1 MYPQELHE
9 LHNDCP
15 SAPEKAEIKKN
26 MLSTYC
32 EKTAKKNN
40 KKTLQL
46 VKSKISLA
54 KEIYR
59 MWYWEKEKIHTISLK
74 MI

>member
-26 MLSTYC
+26 MLSTYF
-32 EKTAKKNN
+32 EKTAKKT

-54 KEIYR
+54 KEVYR
-59 MWYWEKEKIHTISLK
+59 MWYWKKEKMHTISLK

>member
-32 EKTAKKNN
+32 EKTAKK
-40 KKTLQL
+40 KKQKQKTLQL

-54 KEIYR
+54 KEVYR
-59 MWYWEKEKIHTISLK
+59 M
-74 MI
+74 

>member
-32 EKTAKKNN
+32 EKTAKKT
-40 KKTLQL
+40 KT
-46 VKSKISLA
+46 KNTSTGKIKNL
-54 KEIYR
+54 IG
-59 MWYWEKEKIHTISLK
+59 
-74 MI
+74 

>member
-32 EKTAKKNN
+32 EKTAKK
-40 KKTLQL
+40 KTKTKNTSTGRIKNL
-46 VKSKISLA
+46 IG
-54 KEIYR
+54 
-59 MWYWEKEKIHTISLK
+59 
-74 MI
+74 

>member
-32 EKTAKKNN
+32 EKTAKKT

-54 KEIYR
+54 KEVYR
-59 MWYWEKEKIHTISLK
+59 MWYWKKEKIHAISLK

>member
-9 LHNDCP
+9 LHIDCP

-32 EKTAKKNN
+32 EKTAKK
-40 KKTLQL
+40 KKQKQKTLQL
-46 VKSKISLA
+46 VKSKISMA
-54 KEIYR
+54 KEVYR
-59 MWYWEKEKIHTISLK
+59 M
-74 MI
+74 